1 MQAASRRR
9 VIEERAVAAD
19 RNPSGNT
26 GSARILGRIL
36 PNGVAAAE
44 LTVYPE
50 DLKAHPGEEHLIA
63 RAVEKRRRD
72 FIGARYCAREA
83 LGQLGEPAV
92 AIGKT
97 EGGAPAW
104 PRGIVGS
111 LTHCDGY
118 RAAALAHRLRYRSI
132 GIDAEP
138 HAQLPDGVLDS
149 VSLPAEREWL
159 SAVLPGTGLHLDRL
173 LFCAKEATY
182 KAWNPLTGRWL
193 GFEDAHITFTV
204 DEESAA
210 GGTGTFHS
218 DLLVPGHTN
227 DGGAPLKS
235 FDGRWLIS
243 DGLILTAIVE
253 G

>member
-1 MQAASRRR
+1 M
-9 VIEERAVAAD
+9 
-19 RNPSGNT
+19 
-26 GSARILGRIL
+26 LGRIL
-36 PNGVAAAE
+36 PPGVAAAE
-44 LTVYPE
+44 MVAYPE
-50 DLKAHPGEEHLIA
+50 GLKPHPGEEHLIT

-72 FIGARYCAREA
+72 FIGARYCARQA
-83 LGQLGEPAV
+83 LEQLGEPAV
-92 AIGKT
+92 AIGKA
-97 EGGAPAW
+97 EDGGPVW

-118 RAAALAHRLRYRSI
+118 KAAVLGHKLRFRSI

-138 HAQLPDGVLDS
+138 HAALPDGVLDS
-149 VSLPAEREWL
+149 VSLAPERQWL
-159 SAVLPGTGLHLDRL
+159 TTVLPGTALHLDRL

-182 KAWNPLTGRWL
+182 KTWRPLTGRWL

-204 DEESAA
+204 DEESA
-210 GGTGTFHS
+210 GTGAGTFHTE
-218 DLLVPGHTN
+218 LLIPGHTT
-227 DGGAPLKS
+227 DGGAALTS